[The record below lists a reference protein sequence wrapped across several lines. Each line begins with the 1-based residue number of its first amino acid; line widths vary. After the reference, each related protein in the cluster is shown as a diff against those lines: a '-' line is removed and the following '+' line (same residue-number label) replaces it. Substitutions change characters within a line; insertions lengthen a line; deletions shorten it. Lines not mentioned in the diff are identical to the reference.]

1 MKLGQLKIDNVQGI
15 RHLDVTLAAAPVTL
29 FAGGNHVGKSTL
41 ADCLRMAIRGET
53 PRVKLKKD
61 YGQMVRDG
69 AKKGSVSLTCD
80 DGITRMFALPKGE
93 WSENEADSMTA
104 LTLDMHK
111 FSSLDDATKR
121 KVIFRITGMNP
132 TPDAIA
138 KRLVE
143 LGCES
148 DKVNKVKALILTGVE
163 GANKEA
169 KTATSQ
175 ARGAWEQITGT
186 KYGIDK
192 AQDWKAARPEYD
204 ADAHAAALQELE
216 ELNADRDKQA
226 DALIRAE
233 NDYRAMAES
242 QQKRDELLSKSSMI
256 PRIEAKLNASQM
268 ELGRVTAY
276 RDNLRQRAEGPQ
288 EPRLFHCPSCSASLH
303 HDSKDP
309 GARLLEYIKPE
320 FTADPDAV
328 RKLPEADASVD
339 MMIRTVANDT
349 ANLDAAKKAKAELD
363 ALGAVA
369 GDQKTILQII
379 DGQRLRI
386 QAIKSERAKVE
397 SEVYAMNAAKL
408 ALEQANTK
416 EADAAARHAD
426 IVAWTKIAEHLA
438 PDGVI
443 SEFLTNAL
451 RKVNSRLAQSAADS
465 QWPVVVITP
474 DMEITYGGRLYGLC
488 SESEKWRADAMI
500 TEAISNLS
508 GLRMMVLDRMD
519 VLEPADRTSLIVW
532 MDILVEDL
540 QALDTCIVMAT
551 LKEPPKKLPACFQC
565 FWMADGEIVEPDTE
579 KQAA

>member
-15 RHLDVTLAAAPVTL
+15 RHLDVNLAAAPVTM

-61 YGQMVRDG
+61 YGHLVRDG

-80 DGITRMFALPKGE
+80 DGITRMFALPKGD

-104 LTLDMHK
+104 LVLDMHK
-111 FSSLDDATKR
+111 FSSLEDVHKR
-121 KVIFRITGMNP
+121 RVIFRITGMNP

-148 DKVNKVKALILTGVE
+148 DKVNKVKPLILSGVDV
-163 GANKEA
+163 AHKEA
-169 KTATSQ
+169 DTEIRVLKKE
-175 ARGAWEQITGT
+175 WEKITGT
-186 KYGIDK
+186 NYGINK
-192 AQDWKAARPEYD
+192 AQDWKASRPEYD
-204 ADAHAAALQELE
+204 ADAHADAIKELE
-216 ELNADRDKQA
+216 GLNADHEKQSDALKQA
-226 DALIRAE
+226 E
-233 NDYRAMAES
+233 HDYRAMAES
-242 QQKRDELLSKSSMI
+242 QQKRDELLAKSSMI

-276 RDNLRQRAEGPQ
+276 RDNLRQRAEGP
-288 EPRLFHCPSCSASLH
+288 EVPKLFSCPCCNASVH

-320 FTADPDAV
+320 FTADPEAI
-328 RKLPEADASVD
+328 RKLPEAEASVE

-363 ALGAVA
+363 ALGTVA

-397 SEVYAMNAAKL
+397 SEVHAMNAAKL

-426 IVAWTKIAEHLA
+426 IVAWTKVAEHLA

-451 RKVNSRLAQSAADS
+451 RKVNARLAQSAADS
-465 QWPVVVITP
+465 EWPVVVIRP
-474 DMEITYGGRLYGLC
+474 DMGVTYGGRLYTLL
-488 SESEKWRADAMI
+488 SESEIWRCDAMI
-500 TEAISNLS
+500 TETISYLS

-519 VLEPADRTSLIVW
+519 MLEPQDRPSILRW
-532 MDILVEDL
+532 LDILVEDL
-540 QALDTCIVMAT
+540 QALDTCIVLAT

-565 FWMADGEIVEPDTE
+565 FWMADGEIVEPDAE

>member
-15 RHLDVTLAAAPVTL
+15 RHLDVNLAASPVTL

-69 AKKGSVSLTCD
+69 AKKGSISLSAD
-80 DGITRMFALPKGE
+80 DGTTRTFSLPRGE

-104 LTLDMHK
+104 LVLDMHK
-111 FSSLDDATKR
+111 FSGLDDATKR

-163 GANKEA
+163 DAHKEA
-169 KTATSQ
+169 KSAVSQ

-186 KYGIDK
+186 KYGSEK
-192 AQDWKAARPEYD
+192 AQDWRAERPEYD
-204 ADAHAAALQELE
+204 ADHEAAARNHLD

-226 DALIRAE
+226 DALNKAE
-233 NDYRAMAES
+233 NEYRDLVS
-242 QQKRDELLSKSSMI
+242 RQQKRDELVKKSEMI
-256 PRIEAKLNASQM
+256 PRIEAKLKASKM
-268 ELGRVTAY
+268 ELERITAY

-288 EPRLFHCPSCSASLH
+288 QPRLFDCPCCNAVLH
-303 HDSKDP
+303 HDSKDTA
-309 GARLLEYIKPE
+309 ARLIEYVKPQ
-320 FTADPDAV
+320 FTADPEAI
-328 RKLPEADASVD
+328 RKLPEAEASVD
-339 MMIRTVANDT
+339 MMTRTVANDQ
-349 ANLDAAKKAKAELD
+349 AALNDAMKAKAELD
-363 ALGAVA
+363 SMGEE
-369 GDQKTILQII
+369 KTEAKILLSII

-386 QAIKSERAKVE
+386 NAIKDERAKVE
-397 SEVYAMNAAKL
+397 AEVIAHTSARMK
-408 ALEQANTK
+408 LEQANTK
-416 EADAAARHAD
+416 EYDAAARHAD

-451 RKVNSRLAQSAADS
+451 RAVNKRLAQSAADS

-488 SESEKWRADAMI
+488 SESEKWRCDAMI
-500 TEAISNLS
+500 TETISFLS

-519 VLEPADRTSLIVW
+519 LLEPADRSSLIVW
-532 MDILVEDL
+532 LDILVEDL

-565 FWMADGEIVEPDTE
+565 FWMVDGEIASPDAE